1 MKYRRIDEGITYK
14 PCYGM
19 LAVPKTVGD
28 LRVGMKFE
36 VTEVTDKHRYI
47 AGF

>member
-1 MKYRRIDEGITYK
+1 
-14 PCYGM
+14 M

-28 LRVGMKFE
+28 LRVGMRFE